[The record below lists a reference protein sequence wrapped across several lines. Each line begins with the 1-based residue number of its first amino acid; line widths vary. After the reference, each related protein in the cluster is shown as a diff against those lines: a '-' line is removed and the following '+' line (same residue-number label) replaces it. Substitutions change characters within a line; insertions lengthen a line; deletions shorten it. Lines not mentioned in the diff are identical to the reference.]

1 MKQRLRPGERATAK
15 LKATHF
21 IPMEAGRWRSSCG
34 KNVSEQNL
42 AFSRVP
48 DQVTCRQCK
57 LSAEFKR
64 AQS

>member
-1 MKQRLRPGERATAK
+1 MKQRLRPGERAAPK

-21 IPMEAGRWRSSCG
+21 LPLEFGHWRSSCG
-34 KNVSEQNL
+34 KNVSAQNL
-42 AFSRVP
+42 PFTRVV